1 MLFSRHVANTLS
13 PFWAKFCWKK
23 HCFVLARKHLAN
35 TKQGFFHQ
43 NWSQNGDN
51 VLATC
56 LEKSIINYS
65 AEKKGTIFFFGIIFW
80 RNTFEKGFQ
89 NYSSEK
95 KGTIFFFGIIFW

>member
-13 PFWAKFCWKK
+13 PFWAQFCWKK

-35 TKQGFFHQ
+35 TKQGFFQQ

-51 VLATC
+51 VLATF

-65 AEKKGTIFFFGIIFW
+65 SKKNGTIFFF
-80 RNTFEKGFQ
+80 EL
-89 NYSSEK
+89 Y
-95 KGTIFFFGIIFW
+95 FGEHF

>member
-13 PFWAKFCWKK
+13 PLWAPFCWKK

-35 TKQGFFHQ
+35 TKQGFFQQ

-56 LEKSIINYS
+56 LEKRIINYS
-65 AEKKGTIFFFGIIFW
+65 SKKNGTICFLELYFGETLLKKDFNIIVPKKGTIFFFGIIFW
-80 RNTFEKGFQ
+80 
-89 NYSSEK
+89 
-95 KGTIFFFGIIFW
+95 